1 MGMKSVDSLR
11 RPGLAVILRWSGA
24 LVVLGLLMAALLSLP
39 FQPYAVRTGSMEP
52 EFGPRDV
59 VIVHTG
65 EFKQGQP
72 ITFTHDGTVITHRL
86 VSLHGD
92 GTFATQGDANRT
104 ADPWMVQRS
113 DVIGGV
119 VASVPNV
126 GYWLVYLKSI
136 AGLGS
141 VTFAGLIPCLLWS
154 IAREFDESLGKDIDQ
169 LQPTDLSSD
178 KMDSIVA

>member
-1 MGMKSVDSLR
+1 MGMKTVESLR

-24 LVVLGLLMAALLSLP
+24 LVGLGLLMVALLSLP
-39 FQPYAVRTGSMEP
+39 LQPYAVRTGSMEP
-52 EFGPRDV
+52 AFGPRDV

-86 VSLHGD
+86 VSLYAD
-92 GTFATQGDANRT
+92 GTFATRGDANRT
-104 ADPWMVQRS
+104 ADPWVVQRS

-119 VASVPNV
+119 VASAPNL

-136 AGLGS
+136 TGLGS
-141 VTFAGLIPCLLWS
+141 VIFAGLVPCLLWS
-154 IAREFDESLGKDIDQ
+154 IAREFDESPARRGPSPHPRGNVLEVERA
-169 LQPTDLSSD
+169 L
-178 KMDSIVA
+178 A